1 MKSEVIKK
9 TLSNG
14 LRLIHVKN
22 KNNNLIIKVT
32 VEVGSQNETKENN
45 GITHFL
51 EHMIWQGTKN
61 KTAEEIRLDMKEIN
75 ANFNA
80 FTCFKRTNHFVSGPR
95 RHYEK
100 MLKTLLDVIQNPLFD
115 EKEIERERNVI
126 LDEYKRESDDPNQIL
141 TSVIYSSV
149 FKDHS
154 LGRSIIGTEEN
165 IKKFTKE
172 QLIEYYTKYYVANNM
187 LISIIGNIE
196 NPEELIKKYFILEEG
211 VLDKVNLVI
220 PTFTENKKIILS
232 KSNSS
237 NHVGLAFLTSSKNHK
252 DTTVINIVDYLLDYG
267 KDINLKSAVRHK
279 QGLTYN
285 ISTSNRMFRE
295 TGILIIKT
303 TSPIDK
309 TDVVINTIFS
319 EIKKLENIKVKE
331 LNFAKRKLITSIRS
345 SSKWPIF
352 IEEKENERE
361 LFGYIDTT
369 EEEIKKIKQVS
380 VVDIKRITKEYFN
393 NYLTVIIKPK
403 G

>member
-22 KNNNLIIKVT
+22 KTNNLIIKVT

-61 KTAEEIRLDMKEIN
+61 KTAEEIRLDIREIN

-100 MLKTLLDVIQNPLFD
+100 MLKTLLVVIQNPLFD
-115 EKEIERERNVI
+115 DKEIERERNVI

-141 TSVIYSSV
+141 VGAIYNSM

-154 LGRSIIGTEEN
+154 LGRPIIGTEEN

-187 LISIIGNIE
+187 LISIIGNI
-196 NPEELIKKYFILEEG
+196 NHPEELIERYFTLKEG

-267 KDINLKSAVRHK
+267 KDINLKSVVRHK
-279 QGLTYN
+279 QGLTYS
-285 ISTSNRMFRE
+285 ISSSNRMFRE

-309 TDVVINTIFS
+309 TDVVINSIFS
-319 EIKKLENIKVKE
+319 EIKKLENIRVKE

-361 LFGYIDTT
+361 LFGYVDTT

-380 VVDIKRITKEYFN
+380 TADIKRIAKEYFN
-393 NYLTVIIKPK
+393 NYLTVIIQPK